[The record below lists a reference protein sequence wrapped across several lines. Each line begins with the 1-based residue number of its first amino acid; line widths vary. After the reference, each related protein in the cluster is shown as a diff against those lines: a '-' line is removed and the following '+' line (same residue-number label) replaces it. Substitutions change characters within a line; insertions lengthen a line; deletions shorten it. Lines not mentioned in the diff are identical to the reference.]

1 MTKEQFR
8 RANLVVKNI
17 LSIILLYLMV
27 TLGLAIALDG
37 KKTFAVAIQFIAAV
51 LAFIVIQIIYVKEKE
66 TKKCGVIMLLAGT
79 VVYFVVALF
88 NSVSGTYV
96 YVFPILFAAIIY
108 LNDRIVLAGNTI
120 ALVAN
125 VIRRL
130 IMRSVQLGAISAD
143 DLLGILVIILA
154 FYASVKTTRLLIAFT
169 NENMDVINEALAT
182 NKENNKTMRNT
193 AEQIMENFESAST
206 MLDELDSSVETSNF
220 SMNNIAES
228 TESTAE
234 AIQKQASMC
243 SSIQQVTEKAEEG
256 TISMI
261 ESSKKA
267 EQLITEG
274 TQAVKQLKAQ
284 AEIVEDASNNTAQT
298 IERLTK
304 KVEAVQDFVNSI
316 VSISNQTNL
325 LALNASIEAARAGEA
340 GKGFAVVADEIR
352 QLSEQTKDASNNIT
366 NIINELSAD
375 TKTANDSIDKSVES
389 VTKQTGLIE
398 DTRERFESV
407 DAETQ
412 ILVENIN
419 NVDNIIKEI
428 TQATEVILE
437 NITHLSATSEEV
449 AASSAE
455 GLRTSEIAVENMRKC
470 REVLGNI
477 EALAKQLQAV
487 EK

>member
-17 LSIILLYLMV
+17 LSIFLLYMMV

-37 KKTFAVAIQFIAAV
+37 KKTFAVLNQFIATV
-51 LAFIVIQIIYVKEKE
+51 LAFIVIQVIYVKEKE

-88 NSVSGTYV
+88 NSTNGIYV
-96 YVFPILFAAIIY
+96 YVFPIIFAAVIY
-108 LNDRIVLAGNTI
+108 LNEKIVIAGNSI
-120 ALVAN
+120 ALIAN
-125 VIRRL
+125 IIRL
-130 IMRSVQLGAISAD
+130 IKRSIELGQISAD
-143 DLLGILVIILA
+143 EFLSILVLCLT
-154 FYASVKTTRLLIAFT
+154 FYSSVKITKLLIAFT
-169 NENMDVINEALAT
+169 RENMDVINEALAK
-182 NKENNKTMRNT
+182 NKENNETMRNT
-193 AEQIMENFESAST
+193 AEQIMQNFESATT

-234 AIQKQASMC
+234 AIQEQASMC

-256 TISMI
+256 TVSMI
-261 ESSKKA
+261 ASSKKA

-274 TQAVKQLKAQ
+274 TQAVRQLKAQ

>member
-17 LSIILLYLMV
+17 LSIFLLYMMV

-37 KKTFAVAIQFIAAV
+37 KKTFAVLNQFIATV
-51 LAFIVIQIIYVKEKE
+51 LAFIVIQVIYVKEKE

-88 NSVSGTYV
+88 NSTNGIYV
-96 YVFPILFAAIIY
+96 YVFPIIFAAVIY
-108 LNDRIVLAGNTI
+108 LNEKIVIAGNSI
-120 ALVAN
+120 ALIAN
-125 VIRRL
+125 IIRL
-130 IMRSVQLGAISAD
+130 IKRSIELGQISAD
-143 DLLGILVIILA
+143 EFLSILVLCLT
-154 FYASVKTTRLLIAFT
+154 FYSSVKITKLLIAFT
-169 NENMDVINEALAT
+169 RENMDVINEALAK
-182 NKENNKTMRNT
+182 NKENNETMRNT
-193 AEQIMENFESAST
+193 AEQIMQNFESATT

-234 AIQKQASMC
+234 AIQEQASMC

-256 TISMI
+256 TVSMI
-261 ESSKKA
+261 ASSKKA

-274 TQAVKQLKAQ
+274 TQAVRQLKAQ

-366 NIINELSAD
+366 NIIDELSAD